1 MDMKPTL
8 QFLNS
13 SQYEHS
19 AFRRFPIVEFNY
31 RPLGLDEFKT
41 RCAERPRSSV
51 EKISQD
57 YFNGEARRNFVTES
71 LLFAIIAAATVPA
84 ILDCGRALFEFMSA
98 IGSV

>member
-1 MDMKPTL
+1 MKPTL
-8 QFLNS
+8 QFLNNS
-13 SQYEHS
+13 RYEHS
-19 AFRRFPIVEFNY
+19 AVRRFPIVEFNY
-31 RPLGLDEFKT
+31 RPLGLGQFNT
-41 RCAERPRSSV
+41 RCAERPRSSF

-71 LLFAIIAAATVPA
+71 LLFVIIAAATVPA